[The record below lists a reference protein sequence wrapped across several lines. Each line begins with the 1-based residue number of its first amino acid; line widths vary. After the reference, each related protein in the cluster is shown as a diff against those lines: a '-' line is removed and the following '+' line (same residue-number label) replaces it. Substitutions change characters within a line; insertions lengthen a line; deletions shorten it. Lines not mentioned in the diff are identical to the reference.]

1 VTLISA
7 FPDADPEV
15 LRLFA
20 HRYTILE
27 ERRIASVVL
36 DDDLEPAQPREEQS
50 LDSTQF
56 AQAQEPDGSTEPV
69 LEPGRIATPLEEDPN
84 HV

>member
-1 VTLISA
+1 MTLISA

-36 DDDLEPAQPREEQS
+36 DDDLEVETLPETRSLEAPVSEGHGDPAGKPA
-50 LDSTQF
+50 DPT
-56 AQAQEPDGSTEPV
+56 
-69 LEPGRIATPLEEDPN
+69 ATIEEDAN